1 MNIHIGYATWTYSD
15 VRARII
21 EAADTLMMGEPDR
34 GPGFAGLMGDVVR
47 EVAEGYG
54 YDLAT
59 YKRVPSPGAIMR
71 MEETWRWINTWLNE
85 EDRRLCYEYGFIM
98 TRKGHT
104 IAGWCER
111 NGWIKRTFERAV
123 NRACQRISD
132 ELNRKYAVR
141 FTADIDAVSQIT
153 AKSTSFEVVSDNR
166 APVRRKDYHRAD
178 DATPE
183 HIPGSEAEIAKH
195 IEKVNQQRR
204 QDAERARK
212 AALRRAEEKARFE
225 AAIAA
230 RMEKAARQREQ
241 QRRKQAA

>member
-1 MNIHIGYATWTYSD
+1 MNIHIGYSTWTYSD

-71 MEETWRWINTWLNE
+71 MEETWRWINTWLKE
-85 EDRRLCYEYGFIM
+85 DDRRLCYEYGFIM

-123 NRACQRISD
+123 NRACQRVAD
-132 ELNRKYAVR
+132 ELNRKYEVR
-141 FTADIDAVSQIT
+141 LTADIDAVSQIT
-153 AKSTSFEVVSDNR
+153 AKSTPFEVVSDNR

-178 DATPE
+178 DAKPT
-183 HIPGSEAEIAKH
+183 HSPGSEAEIIKH
-195 IEKVNQQRR
+195 IEKVNHDRR

-212 AALRRAEEKARFE
+212 AALRKAEE
-225 AAIAA
+225 AA
-230 RMEKAARQREQ
+230 RLAEKCRQREQ
-241 QRRKQAA
+241 QRRQWVA

>member
-1 MNIHIGYATWTYSD
+1 MNIHIGYATWVYAD

-47 EVAEGYG
+47 DINESYGYG
-54 YDLAT
+54 SLA
-59 YKRVPSPGAIMR
+59 YRRIPSPGAIMR
-71 MEETWRWINTWLNE
+71 MEETWRWINTWLCE
-85 EDRRLCYEYGFIM
+85 DDRRLCYEYGFVM

-123 NRACQRISD
+123 NRCCQRIAD
-132 ELNRKYAVR
+132 RLNRTHELR
-141 FTADIDAVSQIT
+141 LTMDIDAMSQIT
-153 AKSTSFEVVSDNR
+153 SKSTLFEVVSDNR
-166 APVRRKDYHRAD
+166 APVKRQAYHRAD
-178 DATPE
+178 DATPT
-183 HIPGSEAEIAKH
+183 HIPGTEAEIAKH
-195 IEKVNQQRR
+195 IEKVNQHRR

-225 AAIAA
+225 AAIAL